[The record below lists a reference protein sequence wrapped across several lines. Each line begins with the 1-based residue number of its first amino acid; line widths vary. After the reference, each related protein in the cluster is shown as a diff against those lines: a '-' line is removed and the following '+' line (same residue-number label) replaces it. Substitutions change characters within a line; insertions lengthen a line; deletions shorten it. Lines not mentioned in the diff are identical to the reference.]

1 MIDKTLSHTQ
11 YYHVDLIKMVL
22 ATRVCRGWGSR
33 SWTRASSCWKKL
45 VWQLVSFQWL
55 RRKIYSLLH
64 NYYPSS
70 PNILNCRK
78 SSPDQPV
85 KEVKKFWGP
94 VQVLLHCES
103 AKLKM
108 DGASETDFLM
118 GTVPQLEP
126 AILQL
131 FSVCK
136 DVLPHIHRARTRRRA
151 LADIS
156 TPQPPW
162 LAFDA
167 TCSSASTWYQA
178 KDEIFTNRSC
188 LKSLPVQHQ
197 IVALLREELGPVT
210 NDGDAVLCLGQAKLP
225 SLKINI
231 QH

>member
-1 MIDKTLSHTQ
+1 MLKKISLTIGQFSMTEKKNLF
-11 YYHVDLIKMVL
+11 L
-22 ATRVCRGWGSR
+22 AS
-33 SWTRASSCWKKL
+33 
-45 VWQLVSFQWL
+45 QLL
-55 RRKIYSLLH
+55 PL
-64 NYYPSS
+64 PSS
-70 PNILNCRK
+70 PNILNCRE

-108 DGASETDFLM
+108 DGASETEFLM

-156 TPQPPW
+156 TPQPPL
-162 LAFDA
+162 LASDA
-167 TCSSASTWYQA
+167 TCSSAST
-178 KDEIFTNRSC
+178 
-188 LKSLPVQHQ
+188 
-197 IVALLREELGPVT
+197 
-210 NDGDAVLCLGQAKLP
+210 
-225 SLKINI
+225 
-231 QH
+231 

>member
-1 MIDKTLSHTQ
+1 MGRFSMTEKKNLF
-11 YYHVDLIKMVL
+11 L
-22 ATRVCRGWGSR
+22 AS
-33 SWTRASSCWKKL
+33 
-45 VWQLVSFQWL
+45 QLL
-55 RRKIYSLLH
+55 PL
-64 NYYPSS
+64 PSS
-70 PNILNCRK
+70 PNILNCRE

-108 DGASETDFLM
+108 DGASETEFLM

-178 KDEIFTNRSC
+178 QDEIFANRF
-188 LKSLPVQHQ
+188 
-197 IVALLREELGPVT
+197 
-210 NDGDAVLCLGQAKLP
+210 
-225 SLKINI
+225 SLKCLCTCSASDRCPSQRGTWASNEWRRRRALSRTSKAPLP
-231 QH
+231 